1 MLQLVDLTVIS
12 IVADGAS
19 NNRKFFRLHKILKY
33 QQSEVTYM
41 APNIMA
47 PSRFVYF
54 IADAPHLLK
63 TVRNAWYNSQTN
75 RTRSLVVNK
84 YLCTLLAYN
93 VAMWCRTKDVTSNGH
108 ILWSYMRRQWQILA
122 CMLASI

>member
-47 PSRFVYF
+47 PSR
-54 IADAPHLLK
+54 
-63 TVRNAWYNSQTN
+63 
-75 RTRSLVVNK
+75 
-84 YLCTLLAYN
+84 LCIFHSRCSSP
-93 VAMWCRTKDVTSNGH
+93 VENG
-108 ILWSYMRRQWQILA
+108 
-122 CMLASI
+122 